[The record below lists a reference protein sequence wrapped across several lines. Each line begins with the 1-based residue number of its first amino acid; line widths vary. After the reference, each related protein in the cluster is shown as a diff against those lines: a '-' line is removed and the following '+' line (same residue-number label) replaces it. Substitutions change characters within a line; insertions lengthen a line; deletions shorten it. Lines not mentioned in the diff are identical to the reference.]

1 MRTKVEAIIAV
12 IGVLLV
18 ITTIGL
24 IIISRGPLFG
34 KDNND
39 DWVPNLIGEWIG
51 EANGYAYSDATEWP
65 METPEYFAGESLS
78 DDGNII
84 ITHQTGQVFAGTF
97 EEGYGIFS
105 GVIMKDRTVSIQFF
119 ELSEFR
125 LFFTGRMT
133 KSGGALQM
141 SGYVHAFDDLQPE
154 GNTEM
159 ASGYVRLFKVN

>member
-1 MRTKVEAIIAV
+1 MRTKVKAIIAA
-12 IGVLLV
+12 GGLLLV
-18 ITTIGL
+18 VAAISL
-24 IIISRGPLFG
+24 IIIVRGPLHG
-34 KDNND
+34 KTTDDN
-39 DWVPNLIGEWIG
+39 WVPNLIGEWTS
-51 EANGYAYSDATEWP
+51 EATGYAYGDSTEWP
-65 METPEYFAGESLS
+65 METPEYFTGESLS
-78 DDGNII
+78 DDGNIV

-97 EEGYGIFS
+97 EEGSGIFS

-133 KSGGALQM
+133 ESGGTLQM

-159 ASGYVRLFKVN
+159 ASGYVQLIKVN

>member
-1 MRTKVEAIIAV
+1 MRTKVKAIIV
-12 IGVLLV
+12 VGGVLLV
-18 ITTIGL
+18 ITVISL
-24 IIISRGPLFG
+24 IIILRGPLYG
-34 KDNND
+34 EAADDN
-39 DWVPNLIGEWIG
+39 WVPNLIGEWIG
-51 EANGYAYSDATEWP
+51 EARGYAYEDVTEWP

-78 DDGNII
+78 DDGNIF

-97 EEGYGIFS
+97 EEGGGVFS

-133 KSGGALQM
+133 KSGGTLQM

-154 GNTEM
+154 GDSEM